1 MKIIDTHCHLDADE
15 FAGARELIIRNAE
28 KVGVCGYIVPG
39 IHPDNWA
46 RLDDIASRFNGA
58 YIAPGVHP
66 LFLDGLAI
74 EETIK
79 ALERQL
85 MSPKVVAAGEIGL
98 DLYTSQDNLDKQ
110 LPFFIAQVELAIFLH
125 LPLILHI
132 RKAHDIVLSILRK
145 SHYSQKGNRGIVHA
159 YGGSLQQAQQYYDM
173 GFSLGIGGMICNP
186 KARKIRAIVT
196 QMPLD
201 AFVLETDAP
210 YMKILPDALG
220 RVTQCIAELRKEKID
235 SVTQT
240 IHNNTCNI
248 FNKLQ
253 EKIYI

>member
-15 FAGARELIIRNAE
+15 FTGTREQIIRDAQ
-28 KVGVCGYIVPG
+28 KAGVCGYIVPG
-39 IHPDNWA
+39 IRPDNWA
-46 RLDDIASRFNGA
+46 RLDDIASRFHGV

-66 LFLDGLAI
+66 LFLDGLVLEKVI
-74 EETIK
+74 NI
-79 ALERQL
+79 LERQL
-85 MSPKVVAAGEIGL
+85 MSPKVVAVGEIGL
-98 DLYTSQDNLDKQ
+98 DLYASRDNLEKQ
-110 LPFFIAQVELAIFLH
+110 QPFFTAQVELAISLH

-132 RKAHDIVLSILRK
+132 RKAHDTVLSILRK
-145 SHYSQKGNRGIVHA
+145 LHYSRKGSRGIVHA
-159 YGGSLQQAQQYYDM
+159 YGGSLQQAQQYYDI

-220 RVTQCIAELRKEKID
+220 RVTQCIAELRKEKIE
-235 SVTQT
+235 SVIQT
-240 IHNNTCNI
+240 IYKNTCNI

-253 EKIYI
+253 GKSDI

>member
-1 MKIIDTHCHLDADE
+1 MKIIDTHCHLDANE
-15 FAGARELIIRNAE
+15 FTGVREQVIRDAQ
-28 KVGVCGYIVPG
+28 KAGVCGCIVPG
-39 IHPDNWA
+39 VHPGNWA

-66 LFLDGLAI
+66 LFLDGLAMK
-74 EETIK
+74 ETIN

-85 MSPKVVAAGEIGL
+85 MSPQVVAVGEIGL
-98 DLYTSQDNLDKQ
+98 DLYASRDSLDKQ
-110 LPFFIAQVELAIFLH
+110 LPFFTAQVELAISLH
-125 LPLILHI
+125 LPLILHV
-132 RKAHDIVLSILRK
+132 RKAHDTVLSILRK
-145 SHYSQKGNRGIVHA
+145 LHYSRKGSRGTIHA

-186 KARKIRAIVT
+186 NARKIRNIVT

-210 YMKILPDALG
+210 YMKISPDALG
-220 RVTQCIAELRKEKID
+220 AVAQCIAELRREKTEFIM
-235 SVTQT
+235 QT

-253 EKIYI
+253 E